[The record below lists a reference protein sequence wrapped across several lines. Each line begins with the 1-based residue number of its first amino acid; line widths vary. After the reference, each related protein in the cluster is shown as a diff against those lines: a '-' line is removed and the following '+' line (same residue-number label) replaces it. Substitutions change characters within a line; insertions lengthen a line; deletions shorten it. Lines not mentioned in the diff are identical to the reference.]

1 MSILTRLKITLFIS
15 SKEFLRESP
24 ADPKLLSAIP
34 NKRENT
40 MICSIFPSAIAAIG
54 LVGKILISTS
64 FKEGAAVDSNAVGK
78 ARSIPIPGL
87 NIKAKVSA
95 TDIAIAVVKRYKD
108 RVFRLIVPIL
118 EVDEIDTPPQ
128 TREKKTKGTI
138 TSLNEAIK
146 I

>member
-1 MSILTRLKITLFIS
+1 
-15 SKEFLRESP
+15 
-24 ADPKLLSAIP
+24 
-34 NKRENT
+34 
-40 MICSIFPSAIAAIG
+40 MIWSIFPSAIAATG

-87 NIKAKVSA
+87 NIKANVNA

-108 RVFRLIVPIL
+108 KVLRLIVPIL
-118 EVDEIDTPPQ
+118 EVEEIETTPQ

-138 TSLNEAIK
+138 TNLNEAMK